1 MMGYNN
7 EELFK
12 LSQRLINSKKGDKN
26 NGTFSEAFNLS
37 YSDIYDFASAGNK
50 KSLKKWEIELGIH
63 HEELAL
69 PWDEPVPEDK
79 WEEVAKYCDN
89 DVLATEAVFH
99 HLKGDWLARQILADI
114 SGLSVN
120 DTTNTLSTR
129 IIFGT
134 NRKPQ
139 SEFNYRDLSKPVGS
153 NQYEEYRRKFG
164 EDYIFRVFD
173 DNGLPLYRDYIPGE
187 KLPKGYSILPF
198 FPGYTFENG
207 VSTYLDEKIGE
218 GGKVYSEPGMYGNVW
233 DADVTGQH
241 PSSIIAEVLFGPRYT
256 KTFKDIVYGRVSIK
270 HQAWDDIND
279 LFDGKLR
286 PYVQKVIDGEL
297 TVKELANALK
307 TVVNSVYGLTSA
319 SFENPFRDPRN
330 KDNIVAKRGALF
342 MTLLKRE
349 VQKLEYT
356 VAHIKTDSIK
366 IPDADDRIREF
377 VLKFGKEFGYDFE
390 TEAEFDKFCLVN
402 DAVYIAKEKGKSWT
416 ATGTQFAVPYVFKT
430 LFSKEPILF
439 EDLCE
444 AKQVQNSAIYLDMNE
459 SLPEGEHD
467 YQFVGRI
474 GNFCPIKPGFGGGE
488 LVRSS
493 KAKDGSLK
501 YDAVTG
507 TKGYRWL
514 EAEKVLVNKDARN
527 SIDESYYRN
536 LVDKAVEAI
545 SQYGDFEWFASDE
558 PYEGSLLQI
567 ENTMPFNKRKEK

>member
-1 MMGYNN
+1 M
-7 EELFK
+7 
-12 LSQRLINSKKGDKN
+12 
-26 NGTFSEAFNLS
+26 
-37 YSDIYDFASAGNK
+37 
-50 KSLKKWEIELGIH
+50 
-63 HEELAL
+63 
-69 PWDEPVPEDK
+69 
-79 WEEVAKYCDN
+79 
-89 DVLATEAVFH
+89 
-99 HLKGDWLARQILADI
+99 KGDWLARQILADI

-139 SEFNYRDLSKPVGS
+139 SEFNYRDLSKPVGG

-173 DNGLPLYRDYIPGE
+173 DDGLPLYRDYIPGE

-256 KTFKDIVYGRVSIK
+256 KAFKDIVYGRVSIK

-444 AKQVQNSAIYLDMNE
+444 TKQVQNSAIYLDMNE
-459 SLPEGEHD
+459 NLPEGEHD

-567 ENTMPFNKRKEK
+567 ENTMPFNK

>member
-1 MMGYNN
+1 M
-7 EELFK
+7 
-12 LSQRLINSKKGDKN
+12 Q
-26 NGTFSEAFNLS
+26 T
-37 YSDIYDFASAGNK
+37 
-50 KSLKKWEIELGIH
+50 SL
-63 HEELAL
+63 
-69 PWDEPVPEDK
+69 V
-79 WEEVAKYCDN
+79 
-89 DVLATEAVFH
+89 
-99 HLKGDWLARQILADI
+99 
-114 SGLSVN
+114 
-120 DTTNTLSTR
+120 NTL
-129 IIFGT
+129 
-134 NRKPQ
+134 Q
-139 SEFNYRDLSKPVGS
+139 VLL
-153 NQYEEYRRKFG
+153 Q
-164 EDYIFRVFD
+164 
-173 DNGLPLYRDYIPGE
+173 
-187 KLPKGYSILPF
+187 
-198 FPGYTFENG
+198 
-207 VSTYLDEKIGE
+207 
-218 GGKVYSEPGMYGNVW
+218 
-233 DADVTGQH
+233 
-241 PSSIIAEVLFGPRYT
+241 VLFGPRYT
-256 KTFKDIVYGRVSIK
+256 KAFKDIVYGRVSIK

-459 SLPEGEHD
+459 NLPEGEHD

-545 SQYGDFEWFASDE
+545 SQ
-558 PYEGSLLQI
+558 
-567 ENTMPFNKRKEK
+567 